1 MDFAA
6 VFSSLR
12 RDSGLSQRQAAQELG
27 ISQALLSHYEKG
39 IREPRLDFIEKVCG
53 YYGVSADYLLGMSS
67 TRQGGTVPKEMTPAG
82 KAAAVC
88 FALEA
93 MCMEAGE
100 DRPLYEAALQI
111 ARMRYRN
118 TPGCGQEALRQGRAY
133 YTAEPALCEQQARQL
148 PEHLKTEVQA

>member
-6 VFSSLR
+6 VFSALR

-39 IREPRLDFIEKVCG
+39 LREPRLDFIEKLCRH
-53 YYGVSADYLLGMSS
+53 YGVSADVMLGMTAS
-67 TRQGGTVPKEMTPAG
+67 QEDAPPAA

-93 MCMEAGE
+93 MCMEAEEGE
-100 DRPLYEAALQI
+100 IPLIEAALQL
-111 ARMRYRN
+111 ARIRYRN
-118 TPGCGQEALRQGRAY
+118 TPGSGKEALLQGRTA
-133 YTAEPALCEQQARQL
+133 YTAEPAHAEAQAKAL
-148 PEHLKTEVQA
+148 LEHLKTEVQA